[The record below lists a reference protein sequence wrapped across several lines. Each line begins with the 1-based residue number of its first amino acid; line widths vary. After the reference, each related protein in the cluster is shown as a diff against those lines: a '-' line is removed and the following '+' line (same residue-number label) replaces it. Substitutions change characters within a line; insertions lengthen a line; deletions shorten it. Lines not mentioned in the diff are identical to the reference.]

1 MPPRCVP
8 GAEEAPLG
16 SRARERLPAREA
28 AREACGASARARCGS
43 SKCSGVTMRGS
54 VADVWRFRL
63 VHLAMACR
71 ARACSARIVRPVP
84 NAIVGHD
91 SVTSNPVRTDHT
103 ATAAHPSTL
112 MQKRTPITPAGGRRR
127 RSGTVNL
134 PLHRRGYFWSV
145 RIETCS
151 ATGTCGCCR
160 DHRAVPSSTS
170 SFESWLERFSRRYR
184 SRASDTRI
192 VVPTRNAVVRH
203 QAVASNPVPIA
214 HMPTAVHPS
223 TLQAQITNPP
233 EGHR

>member
-1 MPPRCVP
+1 VRASVSLLEKLLEKRVARRQGRGVDRRSARVSRCV
-8 GAEEAPLG
+8 AA
-16 SRARERLPAREA
+16 SRTY
-28 AREACGASARARCGS
+28 G
-43 SKCSGVTMRGS
+43 
-54 VADVWRFRL
+54 DFRP

-112 MQKRTPITPAGGRRR
+112 MQKRTPITPAGGRRWR
-127 RSGTVNL
+127 VRHRQSSPQSSRIFLVRPYRNVQRNWDVWLLSGS
-134 PLHRRGYFWSV
+134 PRGAIVYVVF
-145 RIETCS
+145 RIVVGALLE
-151 ATGTCGCCR
+151 
-160 DHRAVPSSTS
+160 AVP
-170 SFESWLERFSRRYR
+170 

-203 QAVASNPVPIA
+203 QAVTSNPVPIA

-223 TLQAQITNPP
+223 TLIQA
-233 EGHR
+233 